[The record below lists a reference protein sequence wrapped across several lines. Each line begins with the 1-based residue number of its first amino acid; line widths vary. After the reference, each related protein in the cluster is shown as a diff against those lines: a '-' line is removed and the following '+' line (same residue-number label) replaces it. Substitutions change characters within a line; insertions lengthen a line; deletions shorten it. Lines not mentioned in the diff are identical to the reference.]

1 MIKIDIKRRV
11 FRLKIME
18 AELKKVVQ
26 NYIEIYQQNIK
37 SSYPSIHMKDLQKIW
52 IETNQTLEKKGTVDD
67 TKSLGKKKKTA
78 YQNFFVTAR
87 QKLTDNNPNLKFG
100 EISKLVSAEWSNMSV
115 EDKKKYENE
124 NVKKEDAKKYND
136 NSFMDF
142 FESNTEKD
150 TNFRFEFENDAIDEE
165 ESILEEELEGDDEED
180 DVYFD
185 EENTFEMDD

>member
-1 MIKIDIKRRV
+1 MMKIDIKKRV
-11 FRLKIME
+11 IRLKIME
-18 AELKKVVQ
+18 AQLKKVVQ

-37 SSYPSIHMKDLQKIW
+37 SNYPSIHMKDLQKIW
-52 IETNQTLEKKGTVDD
+52 IETNQTLEKKATDD

-87 QKLTDNNPNLKFG
+87 QKLTDKNPNLKFG
-100 EISKLVSAEWSNMSV
+100 EISKLVSTEWSNMSV
-115 EDKKKYENE
+115 EDKKKYE

-142 FESNTEKD
+142 FESGSDKN

-165 ESILEEELEGDDEED
+165 ESLMEEELEEDDEED

-185 EENTFEMDD
+185 EENTFDMDD